1 MRIKEQLLKQQ
12 EQQMHYMGKFLDH
25 IYDNVIVKNYDDID
39 IQAMEKDYH
48 QTSRVTNN
56 PKYKEH
62 MIIREDLGYEW
73 WQYKFCKV

>member
-48 QTSRVTNN
+48 
-56 PKYKEH
+56 
-62 MIIREDLGYEW
+62 
-73 WQYKFCKV
+73 